1 MNPFQAGQVIE
12 RREVLKGE
20 LWLTSPVTVVSD
32 DGDRLAVRVDPGSKF
47 TFPSHSFG
55 VHPWAHHSE
64 WGGSIVLQLYR
75 EGDLYSVWKFFAPDG
90 SFRHW
95 YINFEAPV
103 KRGPGHIDTEDYG
116 LDLVVDAEGQRQ
128 WKDVS
133 DLHHQR
139 TEGRTS
145 PQTVLDILAEAAH
158 VEATLDRNEQWRSSW
173 ADWAPTTTDAAQ
185 PK

>member
-1 MNPFQAGQVIE
+1 MNPFQVGQVIE
-12 RREVLKGE
+12 RREVFKGE

-75 EGDLYSVWKFFAPDG
+75 EGDLYSVWKFFAPDE

-95 YINFEAPV
+95 YINFEAPL
-103 KRGPGHIDTEDYG
+103 KRGPGYIDTEDYG
-116 LDLVVDAEGQRQ
+116 LDLVIDAKGQRQ

-158 VEATLDRNEQWRSSW
+158 VEAMLDRDEHWWSSW
-173 ADWAPTTTDAAQ
+173 DDWAPATLDDAF
-185 PK
+185 PN